1 MQNVN
6 RFFALIFVVLIGL
19 SFDQALY
26 DNISFFS
33 TDDFLITA
41 RLFEGFS
48 GGVISGIVTAV
59 VAFLCWFV
67 AKEIDRRGMMT
78 WMRRIAPSIAI
89 VFPMIFFT
97 QMLCTKWTL
106 GPAISNTIVAI
117 VFTFLIHKRRKRRS
131 LYDLK

>member
-6 RFFALIFVVLIGL
+6 RFFAFIFVVLIGL

-26 DNISFFS
+26 DNIPFFS

-48 GGVISGIVTAV
+48 GGVISVVVTAV
-59 VAFLCWFV
+59 IAFLCWFV
-67 AKEIDRRGMMT
+67 AKEIDIRGMMT

-89 VFPMIFFT
+89 VVPMIFFT

-106 GPAISNTIVAI
+106 GPAIGNTIVAI
-117 VFTFLIHKRRKRRS
+117 LFVFLIHRRRKRKS
-131 LYDLK
+131 VYDLT